1 MKFPLLTFDELEKMA
16 KINFVYAVNQIENK
30 QAKQLREVG
39 YTEVIIANSKS
50 IEEILEKL
58 DELNLIFSNKMEGIF
73 YNNAKK
79 LAMMI

>member
-1 MKFPLLTFDELEKMA
+1 MTFDELEKMA

-39 YTEVIIANSKS
+39 YTEVIIANTKS